1 MKTRR
6 CLTLKSSSREF
17 SYSTLQNIR
26 RSNIISGT
34 ISFFLGLFGLGAAG
48 AINAGQN
55 ISQSKKQAEL
65 DQIYTAQA
73 ADRSDADIRQMHEQV
88 RKEWWSIPD
97 FHPNCLGKW
106 PSAYSDRMGP
116 YYQTKF
122 WFRDH
127 LNAKGI
133 PYDDAILDE
142 VCGVNYE
149 KLMNKMLD
157 DAVHGRRRR
166 RWF

>member
-1 MKTRR
+1 M
-6 CLTLKSSSREF
+6 
-17 SYSTLQNIR
+17 
-26 RSNIISGT
+26 SGA
-34 ISFFLGLFGLGAAG
+34 ISFFLGLFGLGTAG
-48 AINAGQN
+48 AVNAGQN

-65 DQIYTAQA
+65 DQIYTARA
-73 ADRSDADIRQMHEQV
+73 ADRSDAELRQMHERV

-97 FHPNCLGKW
+97 CHPNCLGKW

-133 PYDDAILDE
+133 PYDDTILDE

-149 KLMNKMLD
+149 KLMNKMLME
-157 DAVHGRRRR
+157 AGKKRR
-166 RWF
+166 RWL